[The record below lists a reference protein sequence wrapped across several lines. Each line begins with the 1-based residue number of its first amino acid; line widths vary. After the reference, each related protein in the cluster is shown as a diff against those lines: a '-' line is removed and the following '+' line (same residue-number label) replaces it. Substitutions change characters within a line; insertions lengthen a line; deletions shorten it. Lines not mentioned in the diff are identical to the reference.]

1 MDALK
6 AALLAVVQAAWIA
19 LRTAGRALLGRER
32 FDRLID
38 RTGLREFKGRTWIA
52 RRSLPD
58 GNVVYYRPHD
68 QCIIDEVYEK
78 GIYSAEKI
86 AAGQIIVDVGAHI
99 GTFALMAGRRVGPT
113 GRVLAFEPSPMTF
126 ELLRKNLEANRM
138 PWIWPNDFALAD
150 VAGTAQLFI
159 ADDGSN
165 NPAADTL
172 RAQDGRKA
180 VSIRLQRLDDVM
192 SERAM
197 NRVDLLKIDVEGAEL
212 RVLDG
217 APKTLAATRRIV
229 MEVHPPAVNA
239 ADVRT
244 RLEGLGFACRIVAE
258 AGDSVILEAVRP

>member
-1 MDALK
+1 MGAAK
-6 AALLAVVQAAWIA
+6 VALLAVVQAVWIA
-19 LRTAGRALLGRER
+19 LRTLGRALLGSER

-38 RTGLREFKGRTWIA
+38 KTGLRELKGRTWIS

-68 QCIIDEVYEK
+68 QCIIDEVYAK
-78 GIYSAEKI
+78 DVY
-86 AAGQIIVDVGAHI
+86 AGERLLPGETVVDVGAHI
-99 GTFALMAGRRVGPT
+99 GTFALMAGRRVGPA
-113 GRVLAFEPSPMTF
+113 GRVLAFEPSPKTF
-126 ELLRKNLEANRM
+126 ALLRRNLEANRM

-150 VAGTAQLFI
+150 VAGTAELFI
-159 ADDGSN
+159 ADDGAN

-180 VSIRLQRLDDVM
+180 VSIRLRRLDDVM
-192 SERAM
+192 SERKM
-197 NRVDLLKIDVEGAEL
+197 DRVDLLKIDVEGAEL

-239 ADVRT
+239 RDVRT
-244 RLEGLGFACRIVAE
+244 RLEGLGFKCRVVAE
-258 AGDSVILEAVRP
+258 ASDSVILEAVRS